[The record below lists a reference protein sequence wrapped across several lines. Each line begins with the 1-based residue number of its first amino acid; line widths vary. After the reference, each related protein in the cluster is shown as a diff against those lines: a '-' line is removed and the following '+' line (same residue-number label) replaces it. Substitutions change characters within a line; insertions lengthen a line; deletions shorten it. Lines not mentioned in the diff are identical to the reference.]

1 MRRLLYRCVFLLF
14 CSLPL
19 RIHQKGGCIEHES
32 WLVRS
37 GMVQSL
43 GIDLHCEQ
51 HHDFGALFASL
62 QPHHLETKNGLS
74 GRLLQCTSDFRA
86 VHE

>member
-1 MRRLLYRCVFLLF
+1 MK
-14 CSLPL
+14 
-19 RIHQKGGCIEHES
+19 QES

-43 GIDLHCEQ
+43 GNDLHCEQ
-51 HHDFGALFASL
+51 HHDFGALFAGL

-74 GRLLQCTSDFRA
+74 GRLLQCTSAARA